1 MVRRPDRPRKFLVFF
16 VMVIVGCVL
25 LSGFA
30 LAAGEEGH
38 GQDRS
43 GDLKDLLYRFMNFA
57 LLVIILFVALKK
69 VGIKQFFLS
78 RTEEIKKKLEE
89 LRRGK
94 EQAEQ
99 KYRDL
104 EKRLQDFE
112 GKKRE
117 IIEQFKAEGR
127 AEKEKIV
134 DEARSRVNQILEQAE
149 ATVQQEIQAARDRLK
164 AEVLTLATR
173 QAEEIIAREMTEK
186 DQDRLVDDFIERVGK
201 GH

>member
-1 MVRRPDRPRKFLVFF
+1 MVRRPYRPGKFLFLL
-16 VMVIVGCVL
+16 VMGVAGCVL
-25 LSGFA
+25 FCGFA
-30 LAAGEEGH
+30 MAAGDQAH

-43 GDLKDLLYRFMNFA
+43 ADLKDLLYRFINFA

>member
-1 MVRRPDRPRKFLVFF
+1 MAIAVAACVFF
-16 VMVIVGCVL
+16 CG
-25 LSGFA
+25 
-30 LAAGEEGH
+30 LAAAAGDQAH

-43 GDLKDLLYRFMNFA
+43 GDLKDLLYRFINFA
-57 LLVIILFVALKK
+57 LLVIILFVVLKK
-69 VGIKQFFLS
+69 VGIRQFFVS

-89 LRRGK
+89 LRSGK
-94 EQAEQ
+94 EEAER

-104 EKRLQDFE
+104 EKRLQEFE
-112 GKKRE
+112 GRKQE
-117 IIEQFKAEGR
+117 ILDQFKAEGL

-134 DEARSRVNQILEQAE
+134 NEAQSRVKQILEQAE

-164 AEVLTLATR
+164 GEVLTLATR
-173 QAEEIIAREMTEK
+173 QAEEIITREMTAK